1 MGSIRVVYARQKAR
15 EEVILRFCPEAPT
28 ESGIYVFYRDDVSEL
43 KFCYVGQAVNLLK
56 RMAEHLGE
64 YDHIGLSLKKRGFY
78 REDNP
83 FGWKIVFKP
92 CPKKNLDE
100 NEKLTIKSFAE
111 KGYQLYNL
119 TAGGQGTGKVA
130 INKGFRKPP
139 KKYREGIRRG
149 KKTLAKEL
157 SKIIDKYLEVKIR
170 PEKEKSR
177 PAREQYRKFLK
188 LIDADSYDLTKD
200 VDDE

>member
-1 MGSIRVVYARQKAR
+1 MASIRVVYARQKAR

-28 ESGIYVFYRDDVSEL
+28 ESGIYVFYRDDASEL

-92 CPKKNLDE
+92 CPKENLDE

-111 KGYQLYNL
+111 KGYQLYNHQKNIER
-119 TAGGQGTGKVA
+119 ASDVA
-130 INKGFRKPP
+130 RKRLQRNCQKLLIN
-139 KKYREGIRRG
+139 
-149 KKTLAKEL
+149 T
-157 SKIIDKYLEVKIR
+157 
-170 PEKEKSR
+170 
-177 PAREQYRKFLK
+177 LK
-188 LIDADSYDLTKD
+188 LR
-200 VDDE
+200 